1 MAAKR
6 EAAAAAARAKEEEE
20 SRRLEATTGASNGNL
35 RSEIILIPCYTDTVT
50 TDWREE
56 LVRGESWEQEP
67 GVIQSVTLH
76 NFNDPLCLIMGVIKA
91 WTAAT
96 EPSEMP

>member
-1 MAAKR
+1 MDAVR
-6 EAAAAAARAKEEEE
+6 GGGEE
-20 SRRLEATTGASNGNL
+20 
-35 RSEIILIPCYTDTVT
+35 I
-50 TDWREE
+50 
-56 LVRGESWEQEP
+56 VRGETGP
-67 GVIQSVTLH
+67 GPSVIQSVTRH

>member
-1 MAAKR
+1 M
-6 EAAAAAARAKEEEE
+6 
-20 SRRLEATTGASNGNL
+20 
-35 RSEIILIPCYTDTVT
+35 T
-50 TDWREE
+50 TDWGEE
-56 LVRGESWEQEP
+56 LVRGESWVQEP

>member
-1 MAAKR
+1 M
-6 EAAAAAARAKEEEE
+6 
-20 SRRLEATTGASNGNL
+20 
-35 RSEIILIPCYTDTVT
+35 T